1 MKKLNVAII
10 GQGRSGRDIHG
21 RYFLSEAGRER
32 YNVVAVADRI
42 EARRVRAVSEYGCD
56 VYENYLDLL
65 KRDDVDVVVNSTFSY
80 MHYPVTLDALRHGK
94 NVVSEKPFSKFAIE
108 CEDMIRTAK
117 ENAVT
122 LTVFQQS
129 HVAPYFTR
137 ICEILDSGKLGEIA
151 QITIHFSG
159 YARRWDW
166 QTSRRYYGG
175 CLLNTGPHPMEQ
187 ALHLLNLP
195 ETEMPSVFSVLKR
208 INSAGDAEDY
218 AKVILTAPGRP
229 LIDVE
234 ISPADA
240 YNDFTYRI
248 QGSRGSLTAT
258 QAKIKWKYFDEKPMP
273 AFTFEPLT
281 GSDGLSPAY
290 CSEKLDWHE
299 FEENLTGTAFDFAT
313 TKYYENLY
321 EHLVNGAELL
331 IKPEKIVQEIRVMEL
346 VHAQNPL
353 PTWC

>member
-21 RYFLSEAGRER
+21 RYFLSEAGKER
-32 YNVVAVADRI
+32 YNVVAVADKI
-42 EARRVRAVSEYGCD
+42 EARRARAAQEYGCD
-56 VYENYLDLL
+56 VYEDYMDIL
-65 KRDDVDVVVNSTFSY
+65 KRDDIDVVVNSTFSY
-80 MHYPVTLDALRHGK
+80 LHYPVTMDALRHGK

-117 ENAVT
+117 ENDVT

-129 HVAPYFTR
+129 RIAPYFTR
-137 ICEILDSGKLGEIA
+137 ICEILDSGKLGDIA

-159 YARRWDW
+159 YSRRWDW

-175 CLLNTGPHPMEQ
+175 CLLNTGPHPLDQ
-187 ALHLLNLP
+187 ALHLLN
-195 ETEMPSVFSVLKR
+195 TDDMPNVFSVLKR

-218 AKVILTAPGRP
+218 AKVILTAPNRP
-229 LIDVE
+229 LIDLE

-248 QGSRGSLTAT
+248 HGSRGSLTAT
-258 QAKIKWKYFDEKPMP
+258 LSKIKWKYFDEKPMP
-273 AFTFEPLT
+273 AFTFEPLV
-281 GSDGLSPAY
+281 GADGLSPAY
-290 CSEKLDWHE
+290 CSEKLTWNE
-299 FEENLTGTAFDFAT
+299 FEEDMTGSPFDYAP

-321 EHLVNGAELL
+321 EHLVNGAEIL
-331 IKPEKIVQEIRVMEL
+331 IKPEKIVQQIRVIEL
-346 VHAQNPL
+346 IHAQNPL

>member
-21 RYFLSEAGRER
+21 HYFLSDAGRER
-32 YNVVAVADRI
+32 YNVVAVADKI
-42 EARRVRAVSEYGCD
+42 EARRVRAAEEYGCD

-65 KRDDVDVVVNSTFSY
+65 RRDDVDVVVNSTFSY
-80 MHYPVTLDALRHGK
+80 LHYPVTLDALRHGK

-117 ENAVT
+117 ENDVT

-129 HVAPYFTR
+129 RIAPYFTR

-175 CLLNTGPHPMEQ
+175 CLLNTGPHPMDQ
-187 ALHLLNLP
+187 ALHLLN
-195 ETEMPSVFSVLKR
+195 TDEMPNVFSVLKR

-248 QGSRGSLTAT
+248 HGSRGSLTAT
-258 QAKIKWKYFDEKPMP
+258 LSKIKWKYFDEKPMP

-281 GSDGLSPAY
+281 GADGLSPAY

-299 FEENLTGTAFDFAT
+299 FEEDMAGTPFDYAP

-331 IKPEKIVQEIRVMEL
+331 IKPEKIVQQIRVMEL
-346 VHAQNPL
+346 IHAQNPL

>member
-1 MKKLNVAII
+1 MKKLNAAII

-21 RYFLSEAGRER
+21 RYFLSEAGKER
-32 YNVVAVADRI
+32 YNVVAVADKI
-42 EARRVRAVSEYGCD
+42 EARRTRAAQEYGCD
-56 VYENYLDLL
+56 VYEDYMDILR
-65 KRDDVDVVVNSTFSY
+65 RDDIDVVVNSTFSY
-80 MHYPVTLDALRHGK
+80 LHYPVTMDALRHGK

-117 ENAVT
+117 ENDVT

-129 HVAPYFTR
+129 RIAPYFTR
-137 ICEILDSGKLGEIA
+137 ICEILDSGKLGDIA

-159 YARRWDW
+159 YSRRWDW

-175 CLLNTGPHPMEQ
+175 CLLNTGPHPLDQ
-187 ALHLLNLP
+187 ALHLLN
-195 ETEMPSVFSVLKR
+195 TDDMPNVFSVLKR
-208 INSAGDAEDY
+208 VNSAGDAEDY
-218 AKVILTAPGRP
+218 AKVILTAPNRP
-229 LIDVE
+229 LIDLE

-248 QGSRGSLTAT
+248 HGSRGSLTAT
-258 QAKIKWKYFDEKPMP
+258 LSKIKWKYFDEKPMP

-281 GSDGLSPAY
+281 GADGLSPAY
-290 CSEKLDWHE
+290 CSEKLTWNE
-299 FEENLTGTAFDFAT
+299 FEEDMTGSPFDYAP

-321 EHLVNGAELL
+321 NHLVNGEEIL
-331 IKPEKIVQEIRVMEL
+331 IKPEKIVQQIRVIEL
-346 VHAQNPL
+346 IHAQNPL

>member
-21 RYFLSEAGRER
+21 RYFLSEAGKER
-32 YNVVAVADRI
+32 YNVVAVADKI
-42 EARRVRAVSEYGCD
+42 EARRARAAQEYGCD
-56 VYENYLDLL
+56 VYEDYMDIL
-65 KRDDVDVVVNSTFSY
+65 KRDDIDVVVNSTFSHL
-80 MHYPVTLDALRHGK
+80 HYPVTMDALRHGK

-117 ENAVT
+117 ENNVT

-129 HVAPYFTR
+129 RIAPYFTR
-137 ICEILDSGKLGEIA
+137 ICEILDSGKLGDIA

-159 YARRWDW
+159 YSRRWDW

-175 CLLNTGPHPMEQ
+175 CLLNTVPHPLDQ
-187 ALHLLNLP
+187 ALHLLNTDDLP
-195 ETEMPSVFSVLKR
+195 NVFSVLKR
-208 INSAGDAEDY
+208 VNSAGDAEDY
-218 AKVILTAPGRP
+218 AKVILTAPNRP
-229 LIDVE
+229 LIDLE

-248 QGSRGSLTAT
+248 HGSRGSLTAT
-258 QAKIKWKYFDEKPMP
+258 LSKIKWKYFDEKPMP
-273 AFTFEPLT
+273 AFTFEPLV
-281 GSDGLSPAY
+281 GADGLSPAY
-290 CSEKLDWHE
+290 CSEKLTWNE
-299 FEENLTGTAFDFAT
+299 FEEDMTGSPFDYAP

-321 EHLVNGAELL
+321 NHLVNGEEIL
-331 IKPEKIVQEIRVMEL
+331 IKPEKIVQQIRVIEL
-346 VHAQNPL
+346 IHAQNPL

>member
-1 MKKLNVAII
+1 MKKLNAAII

-21 RYFLSEAGRER
+21 RYFLSEAGKER

-42 EARRVRAVSEYGCD
+42 EARRARAAQEYGCD
-56 VYENYLDLL
+56 VYEDYMDILR
-65 KRDDVDVVVNSTFSY
+65 RDDIDVVVNSTFSY
-80 MHYPVTLDALRHGK
+80 LHYPVTMDALRHGK

-117 ENAVT
+117 ENDVT

-129 HVAPYFTR
+129 RIAPYFTR
-137 ICEILDSGKLGEIA
+137 ICEILDSGKLGDIA

-159 YARRWDW
+159 YSRRWDW

-175 CLLNTGPHPMEQ
+175 CLLNTGPHPLDQ
-187 ALHLLNLP
+187 ALHLLN
-195 ETEMPSVFSVLKR
+195 TDDMPNVFSVLKR
-208 INSAGDAEDY
+208 VNSAGDAEDY
-218 AKVILTAPGRP
+218 AKVILTAPNRP
-229 LIDVE
+229 LIDLE

-248 QGSRGSLTAT
+248 HGSRGSLTAT
-258 QAKIKWKYFDEKPMP
+258 LSKIKWKYFDEKPMP

-281 GSDGLSPAY
+281 GADGLSPAY
-290 CSEKLDWHE
+290 CSEKLTWNE
-299 FEENLTGTAFDFAT
+299 FEEDMTGSPFDYAP

-321 EHLVNGAELL
+321 NHLVNGEEIL
-331 IKPEKIVQEIRVMEL
+331 IKPEKIVQQIRVIEL
-346 VHAQNPL
+346 IHAQNPL

>member
-21 RYFLSEAGRER
+21 KYFLSEAGRER
-32 YNVVAVADRI
+32 YNVVAVSDKI
-42 EARRVRAVSEYGCD
+42 EARRVRAKEEYPGCD
-56 VYENYLDLL
+56 VYEDYRELL
-65 KRDDVDVVVNSTFSY
+65 QRKDIDVVVNSTFSY
-80 MHYPVTLDALRHGK
+80 LHYPVTMDALRHGK
-94 NVVSEKPFSKFAIE
+94 NVVSEKPFSKFTIE

-117 ENAVT
+117 ENDVT

-129 HVAPYFTR
+129 RVAPYFTR
-137 ICEILDSGKLGEIA
+137 IREIIDSGKLGDIA

-159 YARRWDW
+159 YTRRWDW

-175 CLLNTGPHPMEQ
+175 CLLNTGPHPLDQ
-187 ALHLLNLP
+187 ALQLLDT
-195 ETEMPSVFSVLKR
+195 EEMPNVFSVLKR

-229 LIDVE
+229 LIDLE

-248 QGSRGSLTAT
+248 HGSRGSLTAT
-258 QAKIKWKYFDEKPMP
+258 LSKIRWKYFDECEMP
-273 AFTFEPLT
+273 KFTFEPLT
-281 GSDGLSPAY
+281 KADGLSPAY
-290 CSEKLDWHE
+290 CSEKLNWNE
-299 FEENLTGTAFDFAT
+299 FEEDMSGTPFDYAPAKF
-313 TKYYENLY
+313 YENLY
-321 EHLVNGAELL
+321 DHLTDGADLL
-331 IKPEKIVQEIRVMEL
+331 IKPEKLLQQIRVIEL
-346 VHAQNPL
+346 IHAQNPM

>member
-21 RYFLSEAGRER
+21 RYFLTEHGKER
-32 YNVVAVADRI
+32 YNVVAVADKI
-42 EARRVRAVSEYGCD
+42 AARRERAVQEYGCD
-56 VYENYLDLL
+56 VYEDYRELL
-65 KRDDVDVVVNSTFSY
+65 KRSDIDVVVNSTFSY
-80 MHYPVTLDALRHGK
+80 LHYPVTIDALRAGK

-117 ENAVT
+117 ENNVT

-129 HVAPYFTR
+129 RIAPYFTR
-137 ICEILDSGKLGEIA
+137 ICEIIDSGKLGEIA

-159 YARRWDW
+159 YSRRWDW
-166 QTSRRYYGG
+166 QTSRRFYGG
-175 CLLNTGPHPMEQ
+175 CLLNTGPHPMDQ
-187 ALHLLNLP
+187 ALHLLN
-195 ETEMPSVFSVLKR
+195 TGEMPNVFSVLKR

-218 AKVILTAPGRP
+218 AKVILTAPNRP

-248 QGSRGSLTAT
+248 HGSRGSLTAT
-258 QAKIKWKYFDEKPMP
+258 LSKIKWKYFDEKPMP
-273 AFTFEPLT
+273 ELTLEPLT
-281 GSDGLSPAY
+281 GADGLSPAY
-290 CSEKLDWHE
+290 CSEKLNWNE
-299 FEENLTGTAFDFAT
+299 FEEDLTGSPFDYAP

-321 EHLVNGAELL
+321 DHLVNGADIL
-331 IKPEKIVQEIRVMEL
+331 IKPEKIVQQIRVMEL
-346 VHAQNPL
+346 IHAQNPL

>member
-21 RYFLSEAGRER
+21 HYFLSDAGRER
-32 YNVVAVADRI
+32 YNVVAVADKI
-42 EARRVRAVSEYGCD
+42 EARRVRAAEEYGCD

-65 KRDDVDVVVNSTFSY
+65 RRDDVDVVVNSTFSY
-80 MHYPVTLDALRHGK
+80 LHYPVTLDALRHGK

-117 ENAVT
+117 ENNVT

-129 HVAPYFTR
+129 RIAPYFTR

-175 CLLNTGPHPMEQ
+175 CLLNTGPHPMDQ
-187 ALHLLNLP
+187 ALHLLN
-195 ETEMPSVFSVLKR
+195 TDEMPNVFSVLKR

-248 QGSRGSLTAT
+248 HGSRGSLTAT
-258 QAKIKWKYFDEKPMP
+258 LSKIKWKYFDEKPMP

-281 GSDGLSPAY
+281 GADGLSPAY

-299 FEENLTGTAFDFAT
+299 FEEDMAGTPFDYAP

-331 IKPEKIVQEIRVMEL
+331 IKPEKIVQQIRVMEL
-346 VHAQNPL
+346 IHAQNPL

>member
-21 RYFLSEAGRER
+21 RYFLSEAGKER
-32 YNVVAVADRI
+32 YNVVAVADKI
-42 EARRVRAVSEYGCD
+42 EARRARASQEYGCD
-56 VYENYLDLL
+56 VYEDYMDIL
-65 KRDDVDVVVNSTFSY
+65 KRDDIDVVVNSTFSY
-80 MHYPVTLDALRHGK
+80 LHYPVTMDALRHGK

-117 ENAVT
+117 ENDVT

-129 HVAPYFTR
+129 RIAPYFTR
-137 ICEILDSGKLGEIA
+137 ICEILDSGKLGDIA

-159 YARRWDW
+159 YSRRWDW

-175 CLLNTGPHPMEQ
+175 CLLNTGPHPLDQ
-187 ALHLLNLP
+187 ALHLLN
-195 ETEMPSVFSVLKR
+195 TDDMPNVFSVLKR

-218 AKVILTAPGRP
+218 AKVILTAPNRP
-229 LIDVE
+229 LIDLE

-248 QGSRGSLTAT
+248 HGSRGSLTAT
-258 QAKIKWKYFDEKPMP
+258 LSKIKWKYFDEKPMP
-273 AFTFEPLT
+273 AFTFEPLV
-281 GSDGLSPAY
+281 GADGLSPAY
-290 CSEKLDWHE
+290 CSEKLTWNE
-299 FEENLTGTAFDFAT
+299 FEEDMTGSPFDYAP

-321 EHLVNGAELL
+321 EHLVNGAEIL
-331 IKPEKIVQEIRVMEL
+331 IKPEKIVQQIRVIEL
-346 VHAQNPL
+346 IHAQNPL